1 MADVGDETTKKLDHR
16 MGVYHLRWVSNGKNH
31 CLWQSEFLTHKLPWH
46 QICARICPSS
56 GYSIIHPNE
65 CLAAAESFLP
75 FLMETSLLA
84 AIQQLE
90 NTHRNSPHLGLQEVG
105 KKHKIP
111 WFQSS
116 YSHHLRL
123 WQRPGLEVPRG
134 EKTPSGMD
142 WHHMKSRQKDHL
154 HPSTP

>member
-1 MADVGDETTKKLDHR
+1 MVLSNNRRNLFNSQAELKASDWTWNPERKNDRIPSNIQQPPRFTMANVGDETTKKLDHR
-16 MGVYHLRWVSNGKNH
+16 MGMYHLQWWVSNGKNH
-31 CLWQSEFLTHKLPWH
+31 CVWQSELLTHKLPWH

-90 NTHRNSPHLGLQEVG
+90 NTHRNSPHLGL
-105 KKHKIP
+105 
-111 WFQSS
+111 
-116 YSHHLRL
+116 
-123 WQRPGLEVPRG
+123 
-134 EKTPSGMD
+134 
-142 WHHMKSRQKDHL
+142 
-154 HPSTP
+154 